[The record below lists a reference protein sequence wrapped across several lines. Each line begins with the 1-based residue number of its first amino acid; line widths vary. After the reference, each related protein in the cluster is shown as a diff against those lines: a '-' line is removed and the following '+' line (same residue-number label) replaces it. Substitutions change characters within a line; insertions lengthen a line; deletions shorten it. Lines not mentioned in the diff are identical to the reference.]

1 MNENNTYIISES
13 NVSEKL
19 ARDLYEYFSGTS
31 FRANVTSDDTYP
43 VIQFQDPYTFKFT
56 STDVY
61 GKFLLEIRKI
71 QTECDNA
78 FYEEMERTRMP
89 EPDFVEEVYANS

>member
-1 MNENNTYIISES
+1 MNENNTYIISED

-19 ARDLYEYFSGTS
+19 ARDLYQYYTGTT
-31 FRANVTSDDTYP
+31 FRANVSSDDDYP
-43 VIQFQDPYTFKFT
+43 VILLQDPYTFKFT

-71 QTECDNA
+71 QTESDEA
-78 FYEEMERTRMP
+78 FYNEMMRTREQ
-89 EPDFVEEVYANS
+89 EPDFVEPHYANS